1 MENNRTNFWIWNNY
15 FWKVPILH
23 IIQNHWKNQLYYE
36 LLSFNLTVK
45 YIRLYN
51 FRLWRILWTRNA
63 YRLIVWKVF
72 LFQILGE
79 TSIFTLPGKV
89 PLWQKNV
96 KMMFCV
102 AIWICMSPRTY
113 WNLNMLCN
121 DCLDSCWSIVV
132 KKWNDIPPQTGLSN
146 LLFIE
151 THHIF

>member
-113 WNLNMLCN
+113 WNLNSTKIHALQWLLGFMLVYCSQKLN
-121 DCLDSCWSIVV
+121 WYTFPNRFV
-132 KKWNDIPPQTGLSN
+132 
-146 LLFIE
+146 
-151 THHIF
+151 

>member
-102 AIWICMSPRTY
+102 AIWICMSPHTY

-132 KKWNDIPPQTGLSN
+132 KKWNDIPSQTGLSN